1 MLIEFGEV
9 ALTRNICASEDVGV
23 EKVDYQ
29 RGDVGALADCLGGQG
44 IVAVQFALMDGFT
57 AGLAYL
63 SESDIRPLE
72 PDDIQHARP
81 LHWGG
86 NDLAPEPYGEC
97 RFAAPE
103 KSAHIVLTRPV
114 PELAL
119 LPGDLGVVVDGGP
132 AARQYRVKMAVG
144 PERNGPV
151 ITLPAEAIRLPQWY
165 ELPTVRKLHPPGP
178 AG

>member
-1 MLIEFGEV
+1 MLVEYSDV
-9 ALTRNICASEDVGV
+9 ALLCDVKEGNPAYGGV
-23 EKVDYQ
+23 EFRCGDIGILVDTLDGSEAAIVEFIAEQ
-29 RGDVGALADCLGGQG
+29 GHTLDVTPLTQADVRHL
-44 IVAVQFALMDGFT
+44 
-57 AGLAYL
+57 
-63 SESDIRPLE
+63 ES
-72 PDDIQHARP
+72 DDIQHVRP

-97 RFAAPE
+97 RFATPE

-132 AARQYRVKMAVG
+132 AARQYRIKMAVG

-151 ITLPAEAIRLPQWY
+151 ITLPAEAIRLPHWY
-165 ELPTVRKLHPPGP
+165 ELPTVRKLQPPAP